1 MEKVWEFNFSTIY
14 EEKIFEKVREMV

>member
-1 MEKVWEFNFSTIY
+1 MKKVWEFNFSTIY